1 MLRQI
6 RIAARTLL
14 RARSFS
20 LTVVVTLALAIG
32 ASTAVFS
39 VVRGVLLAPLPY
51 PEPGRLV
58 ELFNWYRPDQPPSAQ
73 VAAIEY
79 RDEYARLH
87 SFSRVGAWASNG
99 ANLTTASQP
108 VHVTLGLGTASLLPT
123 LGLSP
128 ALGRWFAADEEAPGR
143 DRVLVLSHALWRS
156 KFGGDPA
163 AVGKTVTVDNDPY
176 TIIGV
181 LPESFELPDK
191 FEAWAPLA
199 LPPDQYSEA
208 NRTSHFLEVVGR
220 LAPRLSL
227 EDARRELSTAS
238 AALRAAHPEAYP
250 TSGHFMMVATPLHET
265 MVGPVS
271 ATLWMLLGAVLL
283 VLLMAC
289 ANAGNLLL
297 ARSAARQRDL
307 AVRAALGAGRTELVR
322 ETLIESVL
330 LALTGGVAGIAL
342 ARWGIDLLL
351 ALGPELPR
359 AGAIHLDGYVLGFAL
374 AVTLASAAF
383 FGIAPAL
390 AAARVDLQAALRT
403 TSSTAAPHA
412 RRLRRVLVAVGVGL
426 ALVLLAGAS
435 LLLRSFE
442 KVVHVDPGFNPR
454 DAVTLRIALPDGK
467 EDDFRAYYGRAL
479 ETLRALPGIAAA
491 GAIDILPLAGGR
503 DRRIEIDGRPTLPGM
518 QMTMGGQIRT
528 ITPGYFEAVGMR
540 LIHGRALEATD
551 GPQSLPV
558 VVVNEAFGKAFF
570 GGDPIGQR
578 IRIYFD
584 DRAWTIV
591 GVVNDVR
598 QRSLDRPPLPSMFFA
613 HAQRPSQEM
622 TFVLRS
628 PRPSGEVMREAL
640 ASLSSVDG
648 RLPPFAVRTLSD
660 LVSQSLAQRTFALA
674 LVQGF
679 AVIALILAAI
689 GLYGVLAYTVAG
701 RTREIGVRMALGA
714 PAAHVLGLVARE
726 SASVVGI
733 GMAVGAAAA
742 VGAARA
748 IAGLLYGIDPV
759 DPLSLLA
766 AAGVLALVCALATLL
781 PARRALRIDPLLALK
796 AE

>member
-6 RIAARTLL
+6 RVAARTLL

-20 LTVVVTLALAIG
+20 LTVVLTLALAIG

-51 PEPGRLV
+51 PEPARLI
-58 ELFNWYRPDQPPSAQ
+58 ELFNWYRPDQQPSAQ

-79 RDEYARLH
+79 RDDYARLR
-87 SFSRVGAWASNG
+87 SFSRAGAWATGG

-108 VHVTLGLGTASLLPT
+108 VHVMMGYGTASLLPT

-128 ALGRWFAADEEAPGR
+128 ALGRWFTADEEVPGR

-156 KFGGDPA
+156 RFGGDPA

-176 TIIGV
+176 TVVGV
-181 LPESFELPDK
+181 LPDSFELPDK
-191 FEAWAPLA
+191 AEAWVPLA
-199 LPPDQYSEA
+199 LPPDQYSES
-208 NRTSHFLEVVGR
+208 NRTAHFLMVVGR

-250 TSGHFMMVATPLHET
+250 ASGHFMMVATPLHET

-307 AVRAALGAGRTELVR
+307 AVRAALGAGRAALVR

-330 LALTGGVAGIAL
+330 LALTGGIAGIAL
-342 ARWGIDLLL
+342 AGWGIDLLL

-359 AGAIHLDGYVLGFAL
+359 SGAIHLDVYVLGFAL

-383 FGIAPAL
+383 FGVAPAL
-390 AAARVDLQAALRT
+390 AAARVDLQGALRT

-412 RRLRRVLVAVGVGL
+412 RKLRRVLVAAGVGL

-454 DAVTLRIALPDGK
+454 AAVTLRIALPDGK
-467 EDDFRAYYGRAL
+467 EADFRAFYARAL
-479 ETLRALPGIAAA
+479 ETLRGLPGISAA

-503 DRRIEIDGRPTLPGM
+503 DRRIEIDGKPVQPGM

-540 LIHGRALEATD
+540 LVHGPDEL
-551 GPQSLPV
+551 
-558 VVVNEAFGKAFF
+558 
-570 GGDPIGQR
+570 
-578 IRIYFD
+578 
-584 DRAWTIV
+584 
-591 GVVNDVR
+591 
-598 QRSLDRPPLPSMFFA
+598 
-613 HAQRPSQEM
+613 
-622 TFVLRS
+622 
-628 PRPSGEVMREAL
+628 
-640 ASLSSVDG
+640 
-648 RLPPFAVRTLSD
+648 
-660 LVSQSLAQRTFALA
+660 
-674 LVQGF
+674 
-679 AVIALILAAI
+679 
-689 GLYGVLAYTVAG
+689 
-701 RTREIGVRMALGA
+701 
-714 PAAHVLGLVARE
+714 E
-726 SASVVGI
+726 SAY
-733 GMAVGAAAA
+733 GMA
-742 VGAARA
+742 RNRC
-748 IAGLLYGIDPV
+748 PWWW
-759 DPLSLLA
+759 
-766 AAGVLALVCALATLL
+766 
-781 PARRALRIDPLLALK
+781 
-796 AE
+796 

>member
-14 RARSFS
+14 RAKSFS
-20 LTVVVTLALAIG
+20 LTVVLTLALAIG

-51 PEPGRLV
+51 PESGRLV
-58 ELFNWYRPDQPPSAQ
+58 ELFNWYRPDQHPSPE

-79 RDEYARLH
+79 REDYSRLH
-87 SFSRVGAWASNG
+87 SFSRVGAWATDG

-108 VHVTLGLGTASLLPT
+108 VHVTLGYGTASLLPT
-123 LGLSP
+123 LGISP
-128 ALGRWFAADEEAPGR
+128 QLGRWFNADEETPGR

-156 KFGGDPA
+156 RFGRDPA
-163 AVGKTVTVDNDPY
+163 AVGKTVTVGNDPY
-176 TIIGV
+176 TIVGV

-191 FEAWAPLA
+191 LDVWVPLA
-199 LPPDQYSEA
+199 MTPDLYSEA
-208 NRTSHFLEVVGR
+208 NRTSHFLMVVGR

-227 EDARRELSTAS
+227 QDARKELDSAS
-238 AALRAAHPEAYP
+238 AALRASHPEAYP
-250 TSGHFMMVATPLHET
+250 ASGHFMMVATPLHQT
-265 MVGPVS
+265 MVGSVQ

-297 ARSAARQRDL
+297 ARAAARQRDF
-307 AVRAALGAGRTELVR
+307 AVRAALGAGRGELLR
-322 ETLIESVL
+322 DTLIESVL
-330 LALTGGVAGIAL
+330 LAVTGGIAGIAL
-342 ARWGIDLLL
+342 ARWGIDLFL

-359 AGAIHLDGYVLGFAL
+359 TGAIHLDGYVLGFAL
-374 AVTLASAAF
+374 AVTAASAAF

-390 AAARVDLQAALRT
+390 AASRVDLQGALRT

-412 RRLRRVLVAVGVGL
+412 RRLRRVLVSAGVGL

-442 KVVHVDPGFNPR
+442 KVVHVDPGFNPTN
-454 DAVTLRIALPDGK
+454 AVTLRVALPDGGK
-467 EDDFRAYYGRAL
+467 EDDFRAFYARAL
-479 ETLRALPGIAAA
+479 ETLRTVPGVTAA

-503 DRRIEIDGRPTLPGM
+503 DRRIDLDGKPTPPGE
-518 QMTMGGQIRT
+518 QKVGGQIRNV
-528 ITPGYFEAVGMR
+528 TPGYFEAVGMR
-540 LIHGRALEATD
+540 MKHGRGIEEAD
-551 GPQSLPV
+551 GPNSLPV
-558 VVVNEAFGKAFF
+558 VVVNEAFAKAYF
-570 GGDPIGQR
+570 GGDAIGHR
-578 IRIYFD
+578 IHLTFED
-584 DRAWTIV
+584 PLWTIV

-598 QRSLDRPPLPSMFFA
+598 EHSLDREPLPSMFFP
-613 HAQRPSQEM
+613 HAQRPGQQM
-622 TFVLRS
+622 TFVVRS
-628 PRPSGEVMREAL
+628 PRPAGEVMREAL

-648 RLPPFAVRTLSD
+648 RLPAFAVRPLGE

-679 AVIALILAAI
+679 ALIALLLAAI

-714 PAAHVLGLVARE
+714 PAVHVLALVARE

-742 VGAARA
+742 VAAGRA
-748 IAGLLYGIDPV
+748 IAGLLYGIGPV
-759 DPLSLLA
+759 DPLSLVAAVGALA
-766 AAGVLALVCALATLL
+766 VVCALATFL